1 MLESDYFLKLL
12 EVYDKPERVH
22 IYQAVEGTTLSEMIA
37 QKICLGGAPFSLT
50 QACVI
55 MYQLTK
61 ALAFLHDRNI
71 VFRNLKPENVVFTK
85 IDDLSSLKIW
95 NFDYATSLSSEY
107 LDEPDT
113 EYYNK
118 NLARMRKLEK
128 RIKHQE
134 RRKAVGSYI
143 YMAPEMLTDKNYWE
157 KVDIWSLGVIFY
169 MLLTVTH
176 PLEHLSDSVDKSEIK
191 EAILRTLDSE
201 APESLINYDS
211 DYLLGLNSEA
221 LQLLKSMLEIDP
233 EQRASTEF
241 ILNTQT
247 LFESEYK
254 KYVTKGYHLIPRR
267 MSLADSATKSFN
279 PKYEF
284 TLESFLKRVSSDQ
297 ITILRKIVLE
307 TFSDALI
314 EKDEID
320 ELSTLFNSLELSD
333 NYSIDQD
340 NVEMFYSVYAE
351 GHPLDK
357 GDDEEIIEYY
367 K

>member
-1 MLESDYFLKLL
+1 
-12 EVYDKPERVH
+12 
-22 IYQAVEGTTLSEMIA
+22 
-37 QKICLGGAPFSLT
+37 
-50 QACVI
+50 
-55 MYQLTK
+55 
-61 ALAFLHDRNI
+61 
-71 VFRNLKPENVVFTK
+71 
-85 IDDLSSLKIW
+85 
-95 NFDYATSLSSEY
+95 
-107 LDEPDT
+107 
-113 EYYNK
+113 
-118 NLARMRKLEK
+118 
-128 RIKHQE
+128 
-134 RRKAVGSYI
+134 
-143 YMAPEMLTDKNYWE
+143 
-157 KVDIWSLGVIFY
+157 

>member
-1 MLESDYFLKLL
+1 MLESDYFLQLL

-22 IYQAVEGTTLSEMIA
+22 VYEAVEGTTLSEMIA
-37 QKICLGGAPFSLT
+37 QKICLGGAPFSLA

-55 MYQLTK
+55 MHQLTK
-61 ALAFLHDRNI
+61 ALGFLHERNI

-95 NFDYATSLSSEY
+95 NLDYATNLTSEY

-113 EYYNK
+113 DYYNR

-128 RIKHQE
+128 RIKYQE

-143 YMAPEMLTDKNYWE
+143 YMAPEMLMDKDYCE

-169 MLLTVTH
+169 MLLTMTH
-176 PLEHLSDSVDKSEIK
+176 PLEYLSESVDKSEIK
-191 EAILRTLDSE
+191 DAIISILNSE
-201 APESLINYDS
+201 APETLIKYDS
-211 DYLLGLNSEA
+211 DYLIGLNSEA
-221 LQLLKSMLEIDP
+221 LQLLKSMLEVDP
-233 EQRASTEF
+233 EQRGSAKF
-241 ILNTQT
+241 IMNTQT

-254 KYVTKGYHLIPRR
+254 KYITKGHYLMPRR
-267 MSLADSATKSFN
+267 VSLADNAIKTFN

-284 TLESFLKRVSSDQ
+284 TLESFLERVSSDQ

-314 EKDEID
+314 EKDEMD

-357 GDDEEIIEYY
+357 SDDDEIVEHY